1 MENRGL
7 IVWCSLSFL
16 LGAVLWSLM
25 LRSQPSDDMTLT
37 RGGFSLPSWGFDAD
51 SVPNVSRRYHQVPQ
65 ILPIPD
71 QLTYCGEF
79 VDLNVSDIRER
90 YEKELYIYA
99 NLNYQI
105 MFYLKRAPRIFPY
118 IEQQLRANDM
128 PDDLKYLAV
137 VESDLIPVLI
147 SARGARGMWQ
157 FMPET
162 AKEYGMRVTPLVDE
176 RMHLDKSTN
185 AAFAFLKRAK
195 DRTGSWAM
203 ASAAYN
209 MGLTRALTHMK
220 EQYTDDYFRMH
231 MNQESARY
239 VFKILAV
246 KTILENPSAFGYH
259 MDDSDAYTN
268 SQVKR
273 VTINTAIPDLP
284 KWAIEQGTTYYD
296 LRRVNPWMV
305 GMSLPAGT
313 YDIDIPQD

>member
-1 MENRGL
+1 MYRGL
-7 IVWCSLSFL
+7 IAWCVTSFM
-16 LGAVLWSLM
+16 LGAVVWAFFMGSGAKIAPPAVQAGITLPIWGAGSDTVPSLA
-25 LRSQPSDDMTLT
+25 
-37 RGGFSLPSWGFDAD
+37 G
-51 SVPNVSRRYHQVPQ
+51 RYHQVPQ
-65 ILPIPD
+65 YLPIPEE
-71 QLTYCGEF
+71 LTYCGER
-79 VDLNVSDIRER
+79 VDLNASDIKER
-90 YEKELYIYA
+90 FEKELYIYA

-105 MFYLKRAPRIFPY
+105 MLYLKRAPRIFPY
-118 IEQQLRANDM
+118 IEEQLRENGM

-162 AKEYGMRVTPLVDE
+162 AKEYGMRVTSEVDE
-176 RMHLDKSTN
+176 RMHLDKSTT
-185 AAFAFLKRAK
+185 AAFAFLRRAK
-195 DRTGSWAM
+195 ERTGSWAM

-246 KTILENPSAFGYH
+246 KTILENPQAYGYQLE
-259 MDDSDAYTN
+259 DSEAYKHDE
-268 SQVKR
+268 VKR
-273 VTINTAIPDLP
+273 VKVTTAISDLP

-296 LRRVNPWMV
+296 LRRVNPWIV
-305 GMSLPAGT
+305 GRSLPAGT
-313 YDIDIPQD
+313 YDIDIPQE

>member
-1 MENRGL
+1 MMYRGL
-7 IVWCSLSFL
+7 FIWCVASFM
-16 LGAVLWSLM
+16 LGAVVWSFLIGSGAQ
-25 LRSQPSDDMTLT
+25 RDSATTQA
-37 RGGFSLPSWGFDAD
+37 GISLPVWGANTDT
-51 SVPNVSRRYHQVPQ
+51 VPRVPQRYHQVPQ
-65 ILPIPD
+65 YLPIPD
-71 QLTYCGEF
+71 ELTYCGER
-79 VDLNVSDIRER
+79 VDLGASDIRER
-90 YEKELYIYA
+90 FEKELYIFA

-105 MFYLKRAPRIFPY
+105 MFYLKRAPRMFPY
-118 IEQQLRANDM
+118 IEEQLRANGM

-137 VESDLIPVLI
+137 VESNLIPVLI

-162 AKEYGMRVTPLVDE
+162 AKEYGMRVTNEVDE

-185 AAFAFLKRAK
+185 AAFVFLKRAK
-195 DRTGSWAM
+195 ERTGSWAM

-246 KTILENPSAFGYH
+246 KTILENPEAYGYH
-259 MDDSDAYTN
+259 VDDTEVYKNDE
-268 SQVKR
+268 VKR
-273 VTINTAIPDLP
+273 VRVTSAISDLP

-296 LRRVNPWMV
+296 LRRVNPWIV
-305 GMSLPAGT
+305 GRSLPAGT
-313 YDIDIPQD
+313 YEIDIPME

>member
-1 MENRGL
+1 MRYRGI
-7 IVWCSLSFL
+7 IVWCTASFL
-16 LGAVLWSLM
+16 LGAVAWSLV
-25 LRSQPSDDMTLT
+25 STSTGK
-37 RGGFSLPSWGFDAD
+37 GGEKVAQAGISLPGWGISSD
-51 SVPNVSRRYHQVPQ
+51 SVPDAPRRYHQVPQ
-65 ILPIPD
+65 YLPIPD
-71 QLTYCGEF
+71 ELTYCGEV
-79 VDLNVSDIRER
+79 VDLEASDIRER
-90 YEKELYIYA
+90 FEKELYIYA

-105 MFYLKRAPRIFPY
+105 MLYLKRAPRIFPY
-118 IEQQLRANDM
+118 IEEQLRSSGL

-162 AKEYGMRVTPLVDE
+162 AKEYGMRVTPEVDE
-176 RMHLDKSTN
+176 RMHLDKSTS

-195 DRTGSWAM
+195 ERTGSWAM

-246 KTILENPSAFGYH
+246 KTILENPEAYGYH
-259 MDDSDAYTN
+259 IDESEVYNDGP
-268 SQVKR
+268 VKR
-273 VTINTAIPDLP
+273 VTVTTAIADLP
-284 KWAIEQGTTYYD
+284 KWAIDQGTTYYD
-296 LRRVNPWMV
+296 LRRVNPWIV
-305 GMSLPAGT
+305 GRSLPAGR
-313 YDIDIPQD
+313 YEIDIPAE